1 MKVWYIIGVVVLV
14 LLAGAGGFFGGTVYA
29 QSQSQSAQSNFLRQR
44 AAGGNGQFGQGGQ
57 GGAGQFGQG
66 RQGGQGGAGGQFAQ
80 FGQLLARGQIKSV
93 SADGQT
99 VEISTAQS
107 VVTVK
112 VDSKTIINKTVSGT
126 TSDLKPGD
134 RVTVFAPANG
144 DQSTASAIQIQG
156 MQGQ

>member
-1 MKVWYIIGVVVLV
+1 MKVWYIVGVIVLV
-14 LLAGAGGFFGGTVYA
+14 LLAGAGGFYGGTVYA
-29 QSQSQSAQSNFLRQR
+29 QSQAQSAQSNFLRQR
-44 AAGGNGQFGQGGQ
+44 AAGGNGQFGQSNQ

-66 RQGGQGGAGGQFAQ
+66 RQGGQGGQFAQ

-93 SADGQT
+93 NGDT

-112 VDSKTIINKTVSGT
+112 VDSKTTINKTVSGT
-126 TSDLKPGD
+126 AADLKPGD
-134 RVTVFAPANG
+134 RVTVFGPTSG
-144 DQSTASAIQIQG
+144 DTSTATAIQIQG

>member
-1 MKVWYIIGVVVLV
+1 MKTWYIIGVIVLV

-29 QSQSQSAQSNFLRQR
+29 QSQSSSAQSNFLRQR
-44 AAGGNGQFGQGGQ
+44 AGGGQ

-66 RQGGQGGAGGQFAQ
+66 RQNGQGGQGGAGGQFAQ

-99 VEISTAQS
+99 IEISTAQS

-112 VDSKTIINKTVSGT
+112 VDTKTLINKTVSGT
-126 TSDLKPGD
+126 TADLKPGD
-134 RVTVFAPANG
+134 RVTVFTPTNG
-144 DQSTASAIQIQG
+144 DQSTASAIQIQST
-156 MQGQ
+156 QGQ